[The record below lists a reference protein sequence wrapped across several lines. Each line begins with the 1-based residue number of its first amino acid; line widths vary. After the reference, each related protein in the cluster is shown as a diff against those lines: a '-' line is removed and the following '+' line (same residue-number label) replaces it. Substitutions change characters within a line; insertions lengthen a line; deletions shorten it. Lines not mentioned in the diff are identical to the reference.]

1 MNFLFHHHL
10 AMRDLGSPEA
20 GVGAM
25 LPDLWRMADRK
36 VRAQRLDPST
46 MEGAQRSE
54 VLRGI
59 DHHLD
64 ADLWFHG
71 DAVFAEGE
79 RATADALKRSGAS
92 APRLVLFAHVTWEMC
107 LDGALVRA
115 LGGDALLVSVRE
127 GLASARASG
136 ELDRSARL
144 HHWDRDSRPAR
155 GDDDRAVFDA
165 RMQYIE
171 AELHKGA
178 WVLGY
183 ASGEGIAARLSGI
196 RARLGIAPLSPDD
209 HARVAAVAED
219 LLALAGPFVGRIVE
233 GPRFGRPA
241 GPSLR

>member
-10 AMRDLGSPEA
+10 AVRDLGSPEA

-36 VRAQRLDPST
+36 VRAQRLDPSAL
-46 MEGAQRSE
+46 EGAQRSE

-71 DAVFAEGE
+71 DAVFADGE
-79 RATADALKRSGAS
+79 RATADAFKRSGAS

-115 LGGDALLVSVRE
+115 LGGDTLLASMRE
-127 GLASARASG
+127 GLTRARASG
-136 ELDRSARL
+136 ELDRSAGL
-144 HHWDRDSRPAR
+144 HHWDRGTRPAR
-155 GDDDRAVFDA
+155 GDDDRAGFDA
-165 RMQYIE
+165 RMQHIE

-178 WVLGY
+178 WVMGY
-183 ASGEGIAARLSGI
+183 ANGDGIAARLSGI

-209 HARVAAVAED
+209 HARVAVIAED
-219 LLALAGPFVGRIVE
+219 LLALGEPFVGRIVE
-233 GPRFGRPA
+233 GPRFGHPA
-241 GPSLR
+241 RPSLR